1 MVGNPGGP
9 RVDWTDEEFD
19 RLAELV
25 LDMVSKGYSVVDAC
39 EKFSE
44 ETGHLRSA
52 ASARFKWNTILSEK
66 YAAQYEIAKA
76 QGAQARAQNA
86 KEQRRRIKIRPTVSR
101 AITTQQ
107 QTDEDAPV
115 RMTQR
120 ELIRFL
126 RSIEIV
132 GDDVVNKEQIQKQLD
147 EVARERDELKRQ
159 LEAMTKKY
167 EEVKAELDSVIAAMN
182 VARKY
187 AAGIEDTQPKKYVIG
202 KDGFVESV

>member
-1 MVGNPGGP
+1 MAGNPGGA
-9 RVDWTDEEFD
+9 RIDWTQEEFD

-25 LDMVSKGYSVVDAC
+25 LEMVSKGYSVTDAC
-39 EKFSE
+39 EAFEK
-44 ETGHLRSA
+44 ETGGVRSA
-52 ASARFKWNTILSEK
+52 AAARYKWNVLLSNE
-66 YAAQYEIAKA
+66 YEELYKLAKLEG
-76 QGAQARAQNA
+76 QKARAQNA

-147 EVARERDELKRQ
+147 EVVRERDELKRQ